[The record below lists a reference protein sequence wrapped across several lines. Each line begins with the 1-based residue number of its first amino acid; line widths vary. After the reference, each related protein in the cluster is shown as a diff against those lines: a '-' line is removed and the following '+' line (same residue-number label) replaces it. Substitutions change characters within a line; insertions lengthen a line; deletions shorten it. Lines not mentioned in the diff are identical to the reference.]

1 LFIIDKLATIKQKM
15 SEPSS
20 YIITLENQDI
30 VIRLNRESID
40 LDLLRTFLDYLE
52 LESIRNRSQLTGEQ
66 VTELADEIDRGV
78 WESFQSKFTG
88 HS

>member
-1 LFIIDKLATIKQKM
+1 MKFYRQLFIIDKLATIKLKM

-40 LDLLRTFLDYLE
+40 LDRLRTFLDYLE
-52 LESIRNRSQLTGEQ
+52 LESIRKRSQ
-66 VTELADEIDRGV
+66 
-78 WESFQSKFTG
+78 
-88 HS
+88 

>member
-1 LFIIDKLATIKQKM
+1 M